1 MTRQHLK
8 VAVIGGGSSYT
19 PELIDGILRYHDEFP
34 VRELVLADIAA
45 GAEKLAIVA
54 DLARRM
60 IARSGKE
67 ISLRTTLD
75 RREAIA
81 GADFVTT
88 QLRVGML
95 EARSLDEKIPLS
107 HGLIGQET
115 TGAGG
120 FAKALRTVPVI
131 LDICRD
137 MEELAPDAFLVNFT
151 NPAGLVTE
159 AVLKHSRIKTVGLCN
174 LPIDT
179 KMQIAALYGV
189 EPERV
194 FIEMAGI
201 NHLHWTTR
209 VLLDGEDVT
218 AAFLKTLGSGKGLT
232 VKNVPDLE
240 WDAAFIS
247 SLGALPCSYHRYY
260 YMKNEMLA
268 ELASAFERT
277 GRTRADEVKSVEAE
291 LFDIYRRPEVTEK
304 PKQLEK
310 RGGAYY
316 SEAAVRLMKSIYTD
330 KGDIQVV
337 NVRNGGIISCLPDDA
352 SIEVNCV
359 IKADG
364 AHPLQLAAPLSP
376 QIRGLL
382 QLVKSYEELTI
393 EAAVHGDRHA
403 ALQALTVHPLVGDA
417 ALAKAVLADILEANA
432 AYLPQFAALVP

>member
-34 VRELVLADIAA
+34 VRELVLADIEA

-60 IARSGKE
+60 IERSGKE
-67 ISLRTTLD
+67 IALHTTLD

-131 LDICRD
+131 LGICRD

-218 AAFLKTLGSGKGLT
+218 DAFLKTLGSGKGLT

-268 ELASAFERT
+268 ELASDFERT